1 MSVYLCQL
9 TLKEADTGKG
19 RERKQEPPIHQVAR
33 EELLTEQ
40 LEDIQVSRAP
50 RNPQEKSSV

>member
-1 MSVYLCQL
+1 ML
-9 TLKEADTGKG
+9 EKG
-19 RERKQEPPIHQVAR
+19 ERKQEPQIHQVAR

-40 LEDIQVSRAP
+40 LQDIQVSRAP